1 MNNDVIVMRNETVI
15 AAEINAVKRQVARNC
30 LSAAIEIGRLL
41 TEAKALVPFGRWGEW
56 LEENCAYSQS
66 TANNLM
72 RLCEE
77 YGEQAQVGFFEEN
90 RMEIFGDLTPSQAVA
105 LLGLPR
111 EERQGY
117 VESHDMT
124 ETSVRDIQE
133 EIRARKAAED
143 KLAAA
148 EQTAAENAENAGRLA
163 EQLAAAEQQ
172 AAQTAATAAAA
183 VAERVK
189 KAVAEESEKLKEKL
203 AAEAEKK
210 IAAETEGLQQQV
222 AEAQKTAEQAAA
234 EKDEIA
240 ERVRAEAEAAYKA
253 QLDALEQKAA
263 AAEKRAANAGNGA
276 VQKFSVHFALLQQE
290 HRELLGILRELRQ
303 QGETETA
310 DKLHGALQKLVT
322 AMGQTEQEVLA

>member
-111 EERQGY
+111 EERQEY

-148 EQTAAENAENAGRLA
+148 EQTAATAEAD
-163 EQLAAAEQQ
+163 
-172 AAQTAATAAAA
+172 

-189 KAVAEESEKLKEKL
+189 KAVAEESEKLKEKI
-203 AAEAEKK
+203 AAAAEKK
-210 IAAETEGLQQQV
+210 IAAETQRLQQQV

-240 ERVRAEAEAAYKA
+240 ERVRAEADAAYKA

-276 VQKFSVHFALLQQE
+276 VQKFSVHFSLLQQE

-310 DKLHGALQKLVT
+310 DKLHGALQKLVA
-322 AMGQTEQEVLA
+322 AMGQTEREETA

>member
-143 KLAAA
+143 KLAAV
-148 EQTAAENAENAGRLA
+148 EQTAAENARRLA

-172 AAQTAATAAAA
+172 VKQTAATAEAD

-189 KAVAEESEKLKEKL
+189 KAVAEESEKLKEKI
-203 AAEAEKK
+203 AAAAEKK
-210 IAAETEGLQQQV
+210 IAAETQRLQQQV

-240 ERVRAEAEAAYKA
+240 ERVRAEADAAYKA

-276 VQKFSVHFALLQQE
+276 VQKFSVHFSLLQQE

-310 DKLHGALQKLVT
+310 DKLHGALQKLVA
-322 AMGQTEQEVLA
+322 AMGQTEREETA

>member
-143 KLAAA
+143 KLAAV
-148 EQTAAENAENAGRLA
+148 EQTASENARRLA

-172 AAQTAATAAAA
+172 VKQTAATAEAD

-189 KAVAEESEKLKEKL
+189 KAVAEESEKLKEKI
-203 AAEAEKK
+203 AAAAEKK
-210 IAAETEGLQQQV
+210 IAAETQRLQQQV

-240 ERVRAEAEAAYKA
+240 ERVRAEADAAYKA

-276 VQKFSVHFALLQQE
+276 VQKFSVHFSLLQQE

-310 DKLHGALQKLVT
+310 DKLHGALQKLVA
-322 AMGQTEQEVLA
+322 AMGQTEREETA

>member
-143 KLAAA
+143 KLAAV
-148 EQTAAENAENAGRLA
+148 EQTASENARRLA

-172 AAQTAATAAAA
+172 VKQIAATAEAD

-189 KAVAEESEKLKEKL
+189 KAVAEESEKLKEKIAA
-203 AAEAEKK
+203 AAEKR
-210 IAAETEGLQQQV
+210 IAAETQRLQQQV

-240 ERVRAEAEAAYKA
+240 ERVRAEADAAYKA

-276 VQKFSVHFALLQQE
+276 VQKFSVHFSLLQQE

-310 DKLHGALQKLVT
+310 DKLHGALQKLVA
-322 AMGQTEQEVLA
+322 AMGQTEREETA

>member
-105 LLGLPR
+105 LLGLPQ

-143 KLAAA
+143 KLAAV
-148 EQTAAENAENAGRLA
+148 EQTAAENARRLA

-172 AAQTAATAAAA
+172 AKQTAATAEAD

-189 KAVAEESEKLKEKL
+189 RAVAEESKKLKEKL
-203 AAEAEKK
+203 AAAAEKK
-210 IAAETEGLQQQV
+210 IAAETQRLQQQV

-240 ERVRAEAEAAYKA
+240 ERVRAEAEAAYRA

-276 VQKFSVHFALLQQE
+276 VQKFSVHFSLLQQE

-310 DKLHGALQKLVT
+310 DKLHGALQKLVA
-322 AMGQTEQEVLA
+322 AMGQTEREKTA

>member
-111 EERQGY
+111 EERQEY

-143 KLAAA
+143 KLAAV
-148 EQTAAENAENAGRLA
+148 EQTAAENARRLA

-172 AAQTAATAAAA
+172 VKQTAATAEAD

-189 KAVAEESEKLKEKL
+189 KAVAEESEKLKEKI
-203 AAEAEKK
+203 AAAAEKK
-210 IAAETEGLQQQV
+210 IAAETQRLQQQV

-240 ERVRAEAEAAYKA
+240 ERVRAEADAAYKA

-276 VQKFSVHFALLQQE
+276 VQKFSVHFSLLQQE

-310 DKLHGALQKLVT
+310 DKLHGALQKLVA
-322 AMGQTEQEVLA
+322 AMGQTEREETA

>member
-143 KLAAA
+143 KLAAV
-148 EQTAAENAENAGRLA
+148 EQTAAENARRLA

-172 AAQTAATAAAA
+172 VKQTAATAEAD

-189 KAVAEESEKLKEKL
+189 KAVAEESEKLKEKI
-203 AAEAEKK
+203 AAAAEKK
-210 IAAETEGLQQQV
+210 IAAETQRLQQQV

-240 ERVRAEAEAAYKA
+240 ERVRAEADAAYKA

-276 VQKFSVHFALLQQE
+276 VQKFSVHFSLLQHE

-310 DKLHGALQKLVT
+310 DKLHGALQKLVA
-322 AMGQTEQEVLA
+322 AMGQTEREETA